1 MKICSL
7 GERQEG
13 QEAYLDALLNQ
24 NLQEGGY
31 IKKIFTLSTNVAK
44 HTFLMPLR
52 KEKVEKYR
60 KQLLA
65 RRERIAEDLRLMT
78 TQLINDEVVYT
89 DAVDQAAADTD
100 KNFTLQMKNR
110 DRNVLWQI
118 DEAIKR
124 LDDGSF
130 GVCEHCG
137 ESISEGRI
145 EAFPFTTLC
154 IDCKSELESAEH
166 RFPGRH

>member
-1 MKICSL
+1 VL
-7 GERQEG
+7 FREDQEG
-13 QEAYLDALLNQ
+13 R
-24 NLQEGGY
+24 GR

-44 HTFLMPLR
+44 HTSLMPLR

-60 KQLLA
+60 KELLA

-154 IDCKSELESAEH
+154 IDCKSEFESAEH